1 MTMEGDSRHSSTL
14 RDYVDV
20 VRRRKWII
28 LQAVVLIPLVAV
40 LLSMRQSKQYEATS
54 SVLVNFNDPS
64 AAVTGIGSGSDVFQ
78 TPDRVAATDAQV
90 AHSPAVARAVQRR
103 LPSGTR
109 GWGTILG
116 ETTVSPDL
124 NSNVLYFQTTDPD
137 PQLATRIS
145 TEFARQ
151 FTVYQSQLD
160 TASLRKAITN
170 AQASLS
176 ELRAKGESGSALSD
190 SLAQRIEQLKTM
202 AALKTTSAQLIHPA
216 DFALQ
221 VAPRPVRNGILGL
234 FLGIVLGFGLA
245 FLREA
250 LDTRVRTSDEISEK
264 LGLPLLA
271 RLGEPPR
278 RLRRENQLVMVNDP
292 TGPQSEAFRML
303 RTNLDFVRVDREAR
317 TIMITSAVEAEGKST
332 TAANLAAALAR
343 IGQRVVLVD
352 LDLRRPFLHRFF
364 DLSGHPGLTHVA
376 VGQAD
381 LDEALVPIPLVT
393 ATGAVTGTNG
403 NGNSGS
409 RVEGLLEV
417 LGSGPIPPNFDEF
430 VGTRAVAEILDE
442 LRARADV
449 VIVDSTPL
457 LVVGDAMALTSAVD
471 GIVVVTRM
479 NVVRRPMLRE
489 LARVLSSSPA
499 QKLGFVVTGAG
510 GEESYYGY
518 ETSYRYRR
526 PAASSP
532 RRRVAG

>member
-1 MTMEGDSRHSSTL
+1 MTVEGDLRHSSTL

-28 LQAVVLIPLVAV
+28 LQAIVLIPLVAV
-40 LLSMRQSKQYEATS
+40 LLSERQTKQYQATAG
-54 SVLVNFNDPS
+54 VLVNFNDLS

-90 AHSPAVARAVQRR
+90 AHSQAVAQAVAQKLQLANR
-103 LPSGTR
+103 S
-109 GWGTILG
+109 WGTILA
-116 ETTVSPDL
+116 ETAVAPDL
-124 NSNVLYFQTTDPD
+124 NSNVLYFSTTDPD
-137 PQLATRIS
+137 ADLAPKIA

-151 FTVYQSQLD
+151 FTIYQTQLD
-160 TASLRKAITN
+160 TASLRKAIAN
-170 AQASLS
+170 AQARLS
-176 ELRAKGESGSALSD
+176 ELRTRGNGGSALAE
-190 SLAQRIEQLKTM
+190 SLAQRIEQLKTS
-202 AALKTTSAQLIHPA
+202 AVLKTTSAQLIHPA
-216 DFALQ
+216 EFAVQ

-250 LDTRVRTSDEISEK
+250 LDTRVRTSDEISER

-271 RLGEPPR
+271 RLPEPPR

-292 TGPQSEAFRML
+292 TGTQSEAFRML
-303 RTNLDFVRVDREAR
+303 RTNLDFVRIDRDAR
-317 TIMITSAVEAEGKST
+317 TIMVTSAVEAEGKST

-376 VGQAD
+376 VGHAELED
-381 LDEALVPIPLVT
+381 ALVPIPLVS
-393 ATGAVTGTNG
+393 ATGAITGTNG
-403 NGNSGS
+403 NGSSGS

-417 LGSGPIPPNFDEF
+417 LGSGPIPPNVDEF
-430 VGTRAVAEILDE
+430 VGTRAVADILDR
-442 LRARADV
+442 LRARADI

-489 LARVLSSSPA
+489 LGRVLDSSPA

-510 GEESYYGY
+510 GHESYYGY
-518 ETSYRYRR
+518 ESSYRYRR
-526 PAASSP
+526 PAASSAG
-532 RRRVAG
+532 RRVAR

>member
-1 MTMEGDSRHSSTL
+1 MTVEGDSRHSSTL

-28 LQAVVLIPLVAV
+28 LQAVVVIPLVAV
-40 LLSMRQSKQYEATS
+40 LLSTRQTKQYQATAG
-54 SVLVNFNDPS
+54 VLVNFNDLS
-64 AAVTGIGSGSDVFQ
+64 AAVTGTGSGSDVFQ

-90 AHSPAVARAVQRR
+90 AQTPPVAQAVARTLA
-103 LPSGTR
+103 LKNR
-109 GWGTILG
+109 GWETILG
-116 ETTVSPDL
+116 ETSVTPDL
-124 NSNVLYFQTTDPD
+124 NSNVLYFSTTDPD
-137 PQLATRIS
+137 PELATRIA

-151 FTVYQSQLD
+151 ATIYQSQLD
-160 TASLRKAITN
+160 TASLRTAIAG
-170 AQASLS
+170 AQASLAH
-176 ELRAKGESGSALSD
+176 LTARGETGSALYQK
-190 SLAQRIEQLKTM
+190 LAQQVETLKTM
-202 AALKTTSAQLIHPA
+202 AALKTTNAQLIRPA
-216 DFALQ
+216 ESAVQ
-221 VAPRPVRNGILGL
+221 VSPRPFRNGVLGL

-250 LDTRVRTSDEISEK
+250 LDTRVRTSDEIGER

-271 RLGEPPR
+271 RLPEPPR
-278 RLRRENQLVMVNDP
+278 RLRRENELVMVSDP

-303 RTNLDFVRVDREAR
+303 RTNLDFVRLDREAR

-364 DLSGHPGLTHVA
+364 DLGRHPGLTHVA
-376 VGQAD
+376 VGHAD
-381 LDEALVPIPLVT
+381 LDEALVPIPLVS
-393 ATGAVTGTNG
+393 ATGAIMGTNG
-403 NGNSGS
+403 NGSGS

-417 LGSGPIPPNFDEF
+417 LGSGPIPPNVDEF
-430 VGTRAVAEILDE
+430 VGTRAVADILDE

-457 LVVGDAMALTSAVD
+457 LVVGDAMALTNAVD

-489 LARVLSSSPA
+489 LARVLNSSPA

-518 ETSYRYRR
+518 ESSYRSRQ
-526 PAASSP
+526 PAAP
-532 RRRVAG
+532 ATRRRVAR